1 MDIVVGKY
9 RKDSTA
15 RTKSVAENLT
25 LPYGFT
31 VIGEREIQPRAWVS
45 ISQST
50 SKVDTNKYTMTIT
63 VTCPWQSYGNRIYAY
78 YNGKYN
84 YVDTIYVGS
93 GSGNVTKTYTHTFTL
108 TKSGNVWAYTV
119 CAACED
125 GRNTTDHPLND
136 DRGQFEVWSNET
148 TLTYVNPVPSA
159 PTWCTASGKYEV
171 GEATG
176 TITGYEVQYIQYDY
190 GTGSWTSWGNVAEQP
205 SGTNTSTEQ
214 TIYSVGLNRDRV
226 RYRVKAKNS
235 GGSSSWS
242 PESND
247 IFHYGVKVNKSGFKW
262 GEIRIYKNGSWH
274 RGRVKVYKNG
284 AWTNSK

>member
-1 MDIVVGKY
+1 M
-9 RKDSTA
+9 
-15 RTKSVAENLT
+15 SV
-25 LPYGFT
+25 
-31 VIGEREIQPRAWVS
+31 
-45 ISQST
+45 
-50 SKVDTNKYTMTIT
+50 
-63 VTCPWQSYGNRIYAY
+63 
-78 YNGKYN
+78 
-84 YVDTIYVGS
+84 
-93 GSGNVTKTYTHTFTL
+93 
-108 TKSGNVWAYTV
+108 
-119 CAACED
+119 
-125 GRNTTDHPLND
+125 
-136 DRGQFEVWSNET
+136 ET

-171 GEATG
+171 GEKIKISWGGATG

-214 TIYSVGLNRDRV
+214 TIYAVGLNRDRV